1 MYQFQYSREPYK
13 KHLRKARDINHS
25 RSDEGCARH
34 GIDLIAMTYGSATI
48 YSKFPAQQE
57 LFQIGDRLLGLRLNR
72 WYGRIHRKL
81 THEELAVALSMSE
94 VRVSALGVFRVSIDD
109 VTLQL
114 NHDASRKVLLVLC
127 LSENNSY
134 SREALAGMLWPDT
147 TRKKSLANLR
157 QTIFMLKKSFREA
170 IGGDGPIETDQ
181 KTLSLSNCNIVTD
194 VGEMADRLSQ
204 EDAALFDSK
213 SVDAFA
219 PEIKTGSDLYLEWL
233 NAYETQF
240 QEKLKATLESNIEEI
255 EEPNV
260 QLRRA
265 KLLASLDPSN
275 ELACRTKMKLYY
287 GNGQKADA
295 LRCYSELWNK
305 LGELFDVK
313 PSTATQDLAVA
324 IKMDDVKTSIREQ
337 WSDRLNADSPL
348 TDSAGLEI
356 SVPQETLSE
365 SSYHLGD
372 ELPPG
377 TGALTWSGLR
387 PIVAVIPPILHTIGE
402 ADDPIGEIIADE
414 IIAGLSKCED
424 LQVIS
429 RLSTT
434 QYRAKPISLEEIAL
448 NLGAAYVVSGS
459 YRSSGSVTRV
469 TIELVEVRSK
479 SVLWSER
486 MAIDVEKLFMG
497 SDELISLTI
506 SETSRIIIGNEL
518 QRALT
523 MEAHTLESY
532 TLQIAAIRLM
542 HRASRSDFERAKG
555 LWQALTIRVHHLA
568 IPHAQLAKWH
578 LLGFTR
584 GWNTNGKQ
592 VAESALECTSKA
604 LDNDS
609 HCSLALTVDGC
620 IRTQILRDL
629 DAGEEM
635 YRNALNVNPNEPLA
649 WLFLGTLNAF
659 KGNGTDAMAE
669 TDQAMRLSPIDPLRY
684 FYESLA
690 ATAAL
695 SANEFDRAVELA
707 NNSIS
712 LNKTHSST
720 YRALAIAQVNL
731 GKDAEARQTTEVL
744 LKLDPTLT
752 VRSFLARSPSAD
764 FEIGRSWAKALETAG
779 VPK

>member
-1 MYQFQYSREPYK
+1 MTVHTATYVHFPMSTM
-13 KHLRKARDINHS
+13 
-25 RSDEGCARH
+25 
-34 GIDLIAMTYGSATI
+34 LI
-48 YSKFPAQQE
+48 
-57 LFQIGDRLLGLRLNR
+57 QIGDRQLGLQLNQ
-72 WYGRIHRKL
+72 WYGQLLRRS

-109 VTLQL
+109 VILQL

-127 LSENNSY
+127 LSENHSY
-134 SREALAGMLWPDT
+134 SRESLAGMLWPDT

-157 QTIFMLKKSFREA
+157 QTIFTLKKCFQAA
-170 IGGDGPIETDQ
+170 IGSNGPIVADQ
-181 KTLSLSNCNIVTD
+181 KNISLTNCNIVTD
-194 VGEMADRLSQ
+194 VGEMADQLSH
-204 EDAALFDSK
+204 EDAALFGSK

-233 NAYETQF
+233 DTYETRF
-240 QEKLKATLESNIEEI
+240 QEQLKTTLESSLEKIEDRA
-255 EEPNV
+255 V

-265 KLLASLDPSN
+265 NLLASLDPCN
-275 ELACRTKMKLYY
+275 ELACRTKMMLYH

-295 LRCYSELWNK
+295 LRCYSELWRK
-305 LGELFDVK
+305 LEELFDVE
-313 PSTATQDLAVA
+313 PSTATQKLAVA
-324 IKMDDVKTSIREQ
+324 IKLDDLKTNIRTQ
-337 WSDRLNADSPL
+337 QSDYLN
-348 TDSAGLEI
+348 TDSDVNNRAVLE
-356 SVPQETLSE
+356 VRAPQQTMSE
-365 SSYHLGD
+365 SSYRFSD
-372 ELPPG
+372 ELPPD
-377 TGALTWSGLR
+377 TGVLNWSGLR
-387 PIVAVIPPILHTIGE
+387 PIVAVIPPILHASRET
-402 ADDPIGEIIADE
+402 DDPVGEIIADE
-414 IIAGLSKCED
+414 IITGLSKCED

-434 QYRAKPISLEEIAL
+434 QYRAKTVSLEQIAL
-448 NLGAAYVVSGS
+448 NLGAAYVISGS
-459 YRSSGSVTRV
+459 YRSSGSITRV

-479 SVLWSER
+479 SVLWSETK
-486 MAIDVEKLFMG
+486 AIDVEKLFMR
-497 SDELISLTI
+497 SDELVSLAI

-532 TLQIAAIRLM
+532 TLLIAATRLM
-542 HRASRSDFERAKG
+542 HRASRRDFERAKG
-555 LWQALTIRVHHLA
+555 LWQALTVRTRNLA

-578 LLGFTR
+578 LLSFTR
-584 GWNTNGKQ
+584 GWNTNGKE
-592 VAESALECTSKA
+592 VAKSALECTSMA

-620 IRTQILRDL
+620 IRTQLLRDL
-629 DAGEEM
+629 DAGEEL
-635 YRNALNVNPNEPLA
+635 YRNALDVNPSESLA

-659 KGNGTDAMAE
+659 KGNGTDALAE

-707 NNSIS
+707 NSSIS

-731 GKDAEARQTTEVL
+731 GKDTEARQTTEAL

-764 FEIGRSWAKALETAG
+764 FEIGRTWAKALKTAG

>member
-1 MYQFQYSREPYK
+1 M
-13 KHLRKARDINHS
+13 I
-25 RSDEGCARH
+25 
-34 GIDLIAMTYGSATI
+34 GSATI
-48 YSKFPAQQE
+48 YANLSAPQE
-57 LFQIGDRLLGLRLNR
+57 LMQIGDRQLGLQLNR
-72 WYGRIHRKL
+72 WYGQILGKF
-81 THEELAVALSMSE
+81 THEKIAVALSMSE
-94 VRVSALGVFRVSIDD
+94 VRVSALGVFRVSIND

-114 NHDASRKVLLVLC
+114 NHDASRKVLLILC

-134 SREALAGMLWPDT
+134 SREAMAGMLWPDT

-157 QTIFMLKKSFREA
+157 QTIFTLKKSFQAA
-170 IGGDGPIETDQ
+170 IGTDGPIEANQ
-181 KTLSLSNCNIVTD
+181 KTVSLTNCNIVTD
-194 VGEMADRLSQ
+194 IGEMADQLSQ
-204 EDAALFDSK
+204 ENAALFDGK

-233 NAYETQF
+233 DAYETRF
-240 QEKLKATLESNIEEI
+240 QEKLKATLESNIEM

-265 KLLASLDPSN
+265 NLLASLDPSN
-275 ELACRTKMKLYY
+275 ELACRTKMRLYHES
-287 GNGQKADA
+287 GQKADA

-305 LGELFDVK
+305 LGELFDVE
-313 PSTATQDLAVA
+313 PSTATQDLAFA
-324 IKMDDVKTSIREQ
+324 IKMDDVKINIRDQE
-337 WSDRLNADSPL
+337 SDRLNADSPV
-348 TDSAGLEI
+348 TGSAGLEI
-356 SVPQETLSE
+356 SVPQQTLSE
-365 SSYHLGD
+365 SSNHLSD
-372 ELPPG
+372 ELSPG
-377 TGALTWSGLR
+377 TGALTGSGLR

-414 IIAGLSKCED
+414 IITGLSKCED

-434 QYRAKPISLEEIAL
+434 QYRAKAISLEQIAL
-448 NLGAAYVVSGS
+448 NLGASYVVNGS

-486 MAIDVEKLFMG
+486 MAVDAEKLFMG
-497 SDELISLTI
+497 SDELVSLAI
-506 SETSRIIIGNEL
+506 SEISRIIIGNEL

-532 TLQIAAIRLM
+532 TLLIAAIRLM
-542 HRASRSDFERAKG
+542 HRASRSDFERARG
-555 LWQALTIRVHHLA
+555 LWQALTIRVQNLA

-578 LLGFTR
+578 LLSFTR

-635 YRNALNVNPNEPLA
+635 YRNALDVNPNEPLA

-695 SANEFDRAVELA
+695 SANEFDRAAELA
-707 NNSIS
+707 NSSIS

-731 GKDAEARQTTEVL
+731 GKDAEARKATEAL

-752 VRSFLARSPSAD
+752 VRSFLARSPCANY
-764 FEIGRSWAKALETAG
+764 ETGKSWAKALETAG